1 MDETTLYRELIENL
15 YDGVYF
21 VGVDRKI
28 SFWNK
33 SAERITGYAKEE
45 VLKRRCSDNILRHVD
60 RDGNELC
67 LGLCPLAKTLKDG
80 EVREVEVFLHHKAGY
95 RVPVSVRVSPVR
107 DLGGT
112 IVGAVE
118 IFSDNS
124 KRQEILEEMENLKH
138 EVYLDGLTGIGNRK
152 YGELCFDRCLHDL
165 ARNGT
170 PFGVLFMD
178 IDEFKHVNDAYG
190 HDMGDRVLAMTV
202 KTIVAL
208 LRKMDVLCRWGG
220 EEFILILPNADQ
232 KSLEAIAERTRVFV
246 ERNWVSNGEEDVRV
260 TISIGAT
267 LALAADDMDSLLKR
281 ADSLLYQAKRD
292 GRNLVRLG

>member
-1 MDETTLYRELIENL
+1 MDETTLYRELVENL

-21 VGVDRKI
+21 VDADRKI

-33 SAERITGYAKEE
+33 SAERITGYGKEE

-60 RDGNELC
+60 QDGNELC
-67 LGLCPLAKTLKDG
+67 IGLCPLAKTLKDG
-80 EVREVEVFLHHKAGY
+80 EIRELEVFLHHKAGY

-107 DLGGT
+107 DMGGR

-138 EVYLDGLTGIGNRK
+138 DVYVDGLTGIGNRK
-152 YGELCFDRCLHDL
+152 YGELSLGRCFHDL
-165 ARNGT
+165 KQNGT
-170 PFGVLFMD
+170 AFGLLFID
-178 IDEFKHVNDAYG
+178 IDEFKLVNDTYG

-202 KTIVAL
+202 KTILAL

-220 EEFILILPNADQ
+220 EEFILILPNVDL
-232 KSLEAIAERTRVFV
+232 KNLEAIAERTRVFV
-246 ERNWVSNGEEDVRV
+246 EKNWVSGPDADVKV

-267 LALAADDMDSLLKR
+267 LASAGDDVDSLVKR
-281 ADSLLYQAKRD
+281 ADSLLYKAKRD